1 MSEAPT
7 LQPDAPAGSLFVP
20 GIPAPKGSTKA
31 FYIKKLGRAVV
42 THDNK
47 RTRPWEQA
55 ILAELLALHPQ
66 IIEGAV
72 VVAMTFWMPRPRG
85 HFRGGAELGGK
96 NGLRPAAPRSHL
108 VRPDVDKLARVVL
121 DAMTGVVYR
130 DDAQVTTIE
139 ARKHYATDGVQTSGV
154 RIEWGPA

>member
-1 MSEAPT
+1 MSEAPA
-7 LQPDAPAGSLFVP
+7 LQPEASGNLFVP
-20 GIPAPKGSTKA
+20 GIPAPKGSTRA

-66 IIEGAV
+66 IHDGPV
-72 VVAMTFWMPRPRG
+72 SVCMNFYLPRPRG
-85 HFRGGAELGGK
+85 HFGK
-96 NGLRPAAPRSHL
+96 LGLRPSAPRHHL
-108 VRPDVDKLARVVL
+108 VKPGDVDKLARTVL
-121 DAMTGVVYR
+121 DALTGVVYR

-139 ARKHYATDGVQTSGV
+139 ARKHYADDTHPSGV
-154 RIEWGPA
+154 LIEWVAR